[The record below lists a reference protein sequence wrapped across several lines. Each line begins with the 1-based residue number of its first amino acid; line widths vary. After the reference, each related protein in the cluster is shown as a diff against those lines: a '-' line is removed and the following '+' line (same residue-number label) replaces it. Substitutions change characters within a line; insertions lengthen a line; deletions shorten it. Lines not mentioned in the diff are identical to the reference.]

1 MEATQ
6 AFKGKIEPTVHED
19 AQTLYE
25 QMVCYLGREEP
36 MSYKSFV
43 RGLRGR
49 RDYTL
54 DDDTL
59 TEFLAAFVTAESDA
73 EVRALLTQNKSLL
86 EVAEQRLG
94 DLFSNAS
101 VHSQE
106 SADELRKVLR
116 DAKALGIERAV
127 ANRRALLDDRKGK
140 SDVVSEFLKAETN
153 HEEYELLRNHPLLS
167 APANERQLRNFLEI
181 TRQAPGDNR
190 AFEKKIVRKLAAI
203 ERFRRSPEQ

>member
-1 MEATQ
+1 
-6 AFKGKIEPTVHED
+6 
-19 AQTLYE
+19 
-25 QMVCYLGREEP
+25 
-36 MSYKSFV
+36 MSFESFA
-43 RGLRGR
+43 RRLRGK
-49 RDYTL
+49 RDHSL
-54 DDDTL
+54 DNDKL

-73 EVRALLTQNKSLL
+73 EVKAILTQNKSLL

-101 VHSQE
+101 LYSQE

-140 SDVVSEFLKAETN
+140 SDVVSEFLKVETD
-153 HEEYELLRNHPLLS
+153 HEESELLRKHPLLS
-167 APANERQLRNFLEI
+167 LPANERHLKTFLEI

-190 AFEKKIVRKLAAI
+190 ALEKKIVRKLAAI
-203 ERFRRSPEQ
+203 DRFRRSPKQ